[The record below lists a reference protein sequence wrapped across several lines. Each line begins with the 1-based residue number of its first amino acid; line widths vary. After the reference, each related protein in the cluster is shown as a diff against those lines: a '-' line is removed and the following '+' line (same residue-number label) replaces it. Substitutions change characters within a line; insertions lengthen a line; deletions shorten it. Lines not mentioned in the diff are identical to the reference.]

1 MTAKH
6 GVLAHRVTVL
16 SEMLKQLLFIGD
28 RYIAIGISLTCR
40 TTTFQIF
47 LGNGKSRNQK
57 NKQDKKKIHSDE
69 IKCE

>member
-16 SEMLKQLLFIGD
+16 SETLKQLLFIGD
-28 RYIAIGISLTCR
+28 RYIAIGISLTRR
-40 TTTFQIF
+40 TAAFHIF
-47 LGNGKSRNQK
+47 LGNGKSRNK
-57 NKQDKKKIHSDE
+57 KKQDKKTHSDE